1 MEYNVTLLQDDMND
15 DDSIKVSV
23 CIPIYGVER
32 YIGKCVRSL
41 MEQSMKDGIEFIFV
55 NDCTKDRSIEILESI
70 IEEFPERKKQIKI
83 LHHPENIGLPSARN
97 TALKHAVGDY
107 ILHCDGDDW
116 VEPEMCDLM
125 YEKARETDADIV
137 GCGFYE
143 NYLNKEITVIDD
155 FDLSPL
161 DGLKRFLTM
170 RNMHFN
176 VWQRL
181 VKKSLYIDNG
191 ILFNPGFNM
200 GEDCYANFM
209 LHLNAKK
216 LSTVK
221 KPLYHYRLTNNT
233 SLVRSSGRKG
243 EKDLSIML
251 DLVEAEIEKRKL
263 TKLLLN
269 EFQSF
274 CYLHKFWQTFF
285 YSSEFEFGWY
295 NNYRSSLNRQFP
307 KLYLPSPVKRLG
319 YISYWTSPRVL
330 KLMIIINRNL
340 HRFLGK
346 LKNKRDI

>member
-1 MEYNVTLLQDDMND
+1 MECNVTLLQNNMCEGDF
-15 DDSIKVSV
+15 IKVSV
-23 CIPIYGVER
+23 CVPIYGVER
-32 YIGKCVRSL
+32 YIEKCVRSL

-55 NDCTKDRSIEILESI
+55 NDCTKDRSIGILEST
-70 IEEFPERKKQIKI
+70 IEEYPERKSQIKI
-83 LHHPENIGLPSARN
+83 LHHNENMGLPSARN
-97 TALKHAVGDY
+97 TALKCARGVY

-125 YEKARETDADIV
+125 YEKACETGADIV

-143 NYLNKEITVIDD
+143 NYLNKEITIIDD

-181 VKKSLYIDNG
+181 VKKSLYTDNG
-191 ILFNPGFNM
+191 IFFNPEFNM

-209 LHLNAKK
+209 LHLKAQK

-221 KPLYHYRLTNNT
+221 KALYHYRRTNNT

-243 EKDLSIML
+243 EKDLSRML
-251 DLVEAEIEKRKL
+251 DLVESEIEEHNL
-263 TKLLLN
+263 TEFVMT

-274 CYLHKFWQTFF
+274 CYLHKFWQTCF
-285 YSSEFEFGWY
+285 YSSEFDFEWY
-295 NNYRSSLNRQFP
+295 NNYRPLLNREFP
-307 KLYLPSPVKRLG
+307 KLHLPPQVKKLG
-319 YISYWTSPRVL
+319 YISYLTSPYLL
-330 KLMIIINRNL
+330 KLMIMVNRKL
-340 HRFLGK
+340 GGFVGK
-346 LKNKRDI
+346 LKNKQSV